1 MYEAEF
7 TSEGAVHVI
16 CQRCKEVFPPG
27 TELFYMHNINPS
39 YPGRKLCEGCYKYY
53 HEKGTTRRRSGMP
66 LIIVLWFYKSL
77 TRQHLNLQL
86 NLACQILACMK
97 SHLSRTALF
106 DTKLQQL
113 NGVVSSPSPC
123 LDQASNEYS

>member
-1 MYEAEF
+1 
-7 TSEGAVHVI
+7 
-16 CQRCKEVFPPG
+16 
-27 TELFYMHNINPS
+27 
-39 YPGRKLCEGCYKYY
+39 
-53 HEKGTTRRRSGMP
+53 MP

-97 SHLSRTALF
+97 SRLSRTALF
-106 DTKLQQL
+106 DAKLQQL